1 MSCCPYQES
10 AILTRGMGDFLRL
23 YKEFGVLHSHPQ
35 LFHSKTGLCMKIFAP
50 HIKFYKG
57 VTKNRVTRLRK
68 SCIMKPPNQ
77 KGDEHEMEQ
86 YAWIIW
92 VAAMVVFGIAEA
104 ATVNLVSVWFVAG
117 SLAALIVQLLGGSP
131 LLQIAAFLVVSA
143 VLLALLRPFAR
154 KFVSPKRTATNA
166 DRVLGQEAYVTE
178 AVDNLRETGAVKLD
192 GKVWTA
198 RAMNGENLPVGTL
211 IRVVKLEGVKLYV
224 VPVHATAGV

>member
-1 MSCCPYQES
+1 
-10 AILTRGMGDFLRL
+10 
-23 YKEFGVLHSHPQ
+23 
-35 LFHSKTGLCMKIFAP
+35 
-50 HIKFYKG
+50 
-57 VTKNRVTRLRK
+57 
-68 SCIMKPPNQ
+68 
-77 KGDEHEMEQ
+77 MEQ

-104 ATVNLVSVWFVAG
+104 TTVNLVSVWFVAG

>member
-1 MSCCPYQES
+1 
-10 AILTRGMGDFLRL
+10 
-23 YKEFGVLHSHPQ
+23 
-35 LFHSKTGLCMKIFAP
+35 
-50 HIKFYKG
+50 
-57 VTKNRVTRLRK
+57 
-68 SCIMKPPNQ
+68 
-77 KGDEHEMEQ
+77 MEQ

-166 DRVLGQEAYVTE
+166 DRVLGQEAYVT
-178 AVDNLRETGAVKLD
+178 
-192 GKVWTA
+192 
-198 RAMNGENLPVGTL
+198 
-211 IRVVKLEGVKLYV
+211 
-224 VPVHATAGV
+224 